1 MKSLRNLI
9 LGRAGIVLAGTLM
22 ILTALVAAG
31 IAARLMLRNDHRTTA
46 NLRHGS
52 QAFYLAASG
61 IEWAKSELL
70 SFTGITPKP
79 ADRSVSFNNG
89 RFSVF
94 FVSELSVSPLSA
106 QFVVRSLGVLNSD
119 SHALQARLTKSYDL
133 SDSALGLRGN
143 IQMVQFSGTDVT
155 ISGVDHDPVSG
166 QPTGITTARPAVS
179 TDSQSTSDLVRAQT
193 AGLPLGSLQSDS
205 DTSPVASSNQL
216 TAATLG
222 QLADQLCAVPGA
234 ITLSIPVSGTLALVN
249 QSWGST
255 ATPQI
260 HCVDGVSGPG
270 DGVALS
276 GDSSGAGILIVRNAE
291 LILNGAFRWDGL
303 IIVTGSEVS
312 LNAGAS
318 SNTNIFGA
326 ILLNETGDPA
336 PGAAA
341 LDIEG
346 SFRSAF
352 SSSALNRAASLIP
365 NSELGALHAILPSSI
380 WQDYWRSVSP

>member
-9 LGRAGIVLAGTLM
+9 LGQSGIALAGSLM
-22 ILTALVAAG
+22 ILAALVVAG
-31 IAARLMLRNDHRTTA
+31 VAARLMLQNDHRTVA
-46 NLRHGS
+46 NLRHS
-52 QAFYLAASG
+52 LQAFYLAASG
-61 IEWAKSELL
+61 IEWGKSELL
-70 SFTGITPKP
+70 SFPGLTPP

-94 FVSELSVSPLSA
+94 FVSALSVSPLSG

-143 IQMVQFSGTDVT
+143 VQAIQFSGTAVT

-166 QPTGITTARPAVS
+166 QPTGISTARPAVS
-179 TDSQSTSDLVRAQT
+179 TDSQSLSDLVWTQA
-193 AGLPLGSLQSDS
+193 ASLPLGSLQSDS
-205 DTSPVASSNQL
+205 DTSPVASSSHL
-216 TAATLG
+216 TAATLS

-234 ITLSIPVSGTLALVN
+234 VTLSTQVSGTLALVN

-255 ATPQI
+255 TMPQI
-260 HCVDGVSGPG
+260 RCVDGVSGAF

-291 LILNGAFRWDGL
+291 MILNGAFRWDGL

-312 LNAGAS
+312 LKVGAS

-336 PGAAA
+336 IGMAT
-341 LDIEG
+341 LDIQG

-352 SSSALNRAASLIP
+352 SSSALNRAAGLIP
-365 NSELGALHAILPSSI
+365 PSDLSALYARLTPSI
-380 WQDYWRSVSP
+380 RQDYWRSVSP

>member
-1 MKSLRNLI
+1 M
-9 LGRAGIVLAGTLM
+9 
-22 ILTALVAAG
+22 
-31 IAARLMLRNDHRTTA
+31 
-46 NLRHGS
+46 
-52 QAFYLAASG
+52 
-61 IEWAKSELL
+61 
-70 SFTGITPKP
+70 
-79 ADRSVSFNNG
+79 
-89 RFSVF
+89 
-94 FVSELSVSPLSA
+94 
-106 QFVVRSLGVLNSD
+106 
-119 SHALQARLTKSYDL
+119 TKSYDL

-179 TDSQSTSDLVRAQT
+179 TDSQSLSDLVRAQT

-216 TAATLG
+216 TAATIG
-222 QLADQLCAVPGA
+222 QLADQLCAVPGT

-260 HCVDGVSGPG
+260 RCVDGVSGPG

-291 LILNGAFRWDGL
+291 MILNGAFRWDGL

-312 LNAGAS
+312 LKAGAS

-352 SSSALNRAASLIP
+352 SSSALNRAAGLIP

>member
-179 TDSQSTSDLVRAQT
+179 TDSQSLSDLVRAQT

-205 DTSPVASSNQL
+205 DTSPVESSNQL

-260 HCVDGVSGPG
+260 RCVDGVSGPG

-291 LILNGAFRWDGL
+291 LTLNGAFRWDGL

>member
-61 IEWAKSELL
+61 IEWAKSDLL

-106 QFVVRSLGVLNSD
+106 QFVVRSLGVLNGD

-143 IQMVQFSGTDVT
+143 IQVVQFSGTDVT
-155 ISGVDHDPVSG
+155 ISGVDHDPASG

-179 TDSQSTSDLVRAQT
+179 TDSQSLSDLVRAQT

-205 DTSPVASSNQL
+205 ETSPVALSSHL
-216 TAATLG
+216 PAATLS
-222 QLADQLCAVPGA
+222 QLADRLCAAPGA
-234 ITLSIPVSGTLALVN
+234 VTLSIPVSGSLALVN

-260 HCVDGVSGPG
+260 RCVDGVSGPG
-270 DGVALS
+270 DGVAFS

-291 LILNGAFRWDGL
+291 MILNGAFRWDGL
-303 IIVTGSEVS
+303 IIVTGSEISLKAGVS
-312 LNAGAS
+312 S
-318 SNTNIFGA
+318 DTNVFGA

-352 SSSALNRAASLIP
+352 SSSALNRAAGLIP
-365 NSELGALHAILPSSI
+365 IIELVALQASLPSSI

>member
-9 LGRAGIVLAGTLM
+9 LGQSGIALAGSLM
-22 ILTALVAAG
+22 ILAALVVAG
-31 IAARLMLRNDHRTTA
+31 VAARLMLQNDHRTVA
-46 NLRHGS
+46 NLRHS
-52 QAFYLAASG
+52 LQAFYLAASG
-61 IEWAKSELL
+61 IEWGKSELL
-70 SFTGITPKP
+70 SFPGLTPP

-94 FVSELSVSPLSA
+94 FVSALSVSPLSG

-143 IQMVQFSGTDVT
+143 VQAIQLSGTAVT

-166 QPTGITTARPAVS
+166 QPTGISTARPAVS
-179 TDSQSTSDLVRAQT
+179 TDSQSLSDLVWTQA
-193 AGLPLGSLQSDS
+193 ASLPLGSLQSDS
-205 DTSPVASSNQL
+205 DTSPVASSSHL
-216 TAATLG
+216 TAATLS

-234 ITLSIPVSGTLALVN
+234 VTLSTQVSGTLALVN

-255 ATPQI
+255 TMPQI
-260 HCVDGVSGPG
+260 RCVDGVSGAF

-291 LILNGAFRWDGL
+291 MILNGAFRWDGL

-312 LNAGAS
+312 LKVGAS

-336 PGAAA
+336 IGMAT
-341 LDIEG
+341 LDIQG

-352 SSSALNRAASLIP
+352 SSSALNRAAGLIP
-365 NSELGALHAILPSSI
+365 PSDLSALYARLTPSI
-380 WQDYWRSVSP
+380 RQDYWRSVSP